1 MIYLSVSTRSSFR
14 ISLLYIGFDQRWA
27 TPTPELELTSELT
40 LFYSEL
46 EWSFENIDR
55 VGVEIFNKVWSW
67 SGVGV
72 AYRRSC
78 PSLASM
84 NILAV
89 QI

>member
-1 MIYLSVSTRSSFR
+1 MGNYNSGVDAF
-14 ISLLYIGFDQRWA
+14 LLGVGM
-27 TPTPELELTSELT
+27 ELELKFLIR
-40 LFYSEL
+40 Y
-46 EWSFENIDR
+46 
-55 VGVEIFNKVWSW
+55 GA
-67 SGVGV
+67 GV